1 MGLVYAV
8 VLAAQVK
15 CPVRLEVPVV
25 DDGAEP
31 EDGLGALEAPPGAGD
46 VEAVADQVAGCAFDD
61 AGGDRPSG
69 GECLVVVQ
77 VLHVVGQVAHAR
89 FHAGLSAFGQPVLAG
104 LGGEGGGDLPGPAGQ
119 HRQRLD
125 GDPVFGGRG
134 APWAEGPGGVALR
147 APAADPR
154 QRLDGDPVFGGRVVP
169 GVEAPGGGPQVLQH
183 VHEVK
188 EEVNFCFAAG
198 GLGFDQLD
206 LVAIPVGQHHPGA
219 QVSGVAGPGLAEGGG
234 DDLAGVAG
242 D

>member
-125 GDPVFGGRG
+125 GDPVFGGR
-134 APWAEGPGGVALR
+134 
-147 APAADPR
+147 
-154 QRLDGDPVFGGRVVP
+154 VVP
-169 GVEAPGGGPQVLQH
+169 GVGAPGGAPQVLQH